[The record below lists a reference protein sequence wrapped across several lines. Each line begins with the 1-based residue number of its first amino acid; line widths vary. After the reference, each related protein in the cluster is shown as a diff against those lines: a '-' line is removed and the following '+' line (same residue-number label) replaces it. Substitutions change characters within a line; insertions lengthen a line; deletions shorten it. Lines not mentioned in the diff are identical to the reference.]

1 MQVEAYLS
9 SPQRALHAAASAV
22 HLATQEPDSPQFC
35 AQEKLAELQFE
46 MHSVGVRI

>member
-1 MQVEAYLS
+1 MQVDAYLGS
-9 SPQRALHAAASAV
+9 QQRALHAAASAV

-46 MHSVGVRI
+46 MHSGGVRI